1 VFDGRDTY
9 DLEAALRLTDSAWRV
24 AVSLSVPLHDPPQA
38 PTGNAP
44 TSPPVTRVRRRTTP
58 YGERPT
64 EGGQRAVPGGD
75 CVEAEH
81 RLRRRAAGTAPHAN
95 QVRLSAEDP

>member
-44 TSPPVTRVRRRTTP
+44 TSPPVTRLPEPTHRGNGPPKGDSGPFPAETASRLNTACGGGPQAQLRT
-58 YGERPT
+58 
-64 EGGQRAVPGGD
+64 
-75 CVEAEH
+75 
-81 RLRRRAAGTAPHAN
+81 L